1 MGPDRPW
8 PRPRR
13 VAPVVRF
20 ELARRARARSTLLAL
35 LLYALVA
42 GAGAWRGVDAFAGY
56 AWTLAALPVLRFG
69 AGADRRHRFDACL
82 AGNFLAPAELLL
94 ARSAVFVATA
104 LALGALALLGGVG
117 LAGSPARAAVQ
128 ASTYTLAAL
137 LAAPAILLAELT
149 LGVRAPFAVVLLLY
163 LAALLVADP
172 IVGAEAVVR
181 ATGLP
186 IGAPGFGGLEGLALR
201 VLGVTPVGLALLVPL
216 HRRRALAP

>member
-1 MGPDRPW
+1 MGSDHPW

-20 ELARRARARSTLLAL
+20 ELARRVRDRSTLLAV

-69 AGADRRHRFDACL
+69 AGGDRRHRFDACL
-82 AGNFLAPAELLL
+82 AGNFLPPAELLL
-94 ARSAVFVATA
+94 ARSAVFGATA
-104 LALGALALLGGVG
+104 LALGALALLGGLG

-128 ASTYTLAAL
+128 AGTYTLVAL
-137 LAAPAILLAELT
+137 LSAPAILLVELA

-172 IVGAEAVVR
+172 IVGAEAVIR

-186 IGAPGFGGLEGLALR
+186 VGPGGFAELEGLVLR
-201 VLGVTPVGLALLVPL
+201 VLGITPAGLALLAPL